1 MYKLGASPDT
11 GAKPEFGAKAGAE
24 AIPGAGAKAGAG
36 AIAEA
41 GAKAGA
47 GPGACPATLPAQ
59 MIKHSQ
65 HKGYACSHCMR

>member
-1 MYKLGASPDT
+1 MYTLGASPDA
-11 GAKPEFGAKAGAE
+11 GAEAEFGAKAGAD

-47 GPGACPATLPAQ
+47 GPGACPATLPAH
-59 MIKHSQ
+59 MVKHNQ
-65 HKGYACSHCMR
+65 HASIHVVTA